1 MTHVENTHMYGDAES
16 RVAVVTGA
24 GSGLG
29 RSIAHALLGDG
40 FRVALLGRRRSRL
53 EETAGAALPRALV
66 VPTDVADEEQVAAAF
81 SAVVSAWARVDV
93 LVNNAG
99 VFGPAGDIDEV
110 DVDEWRRTVDVN
122 LTGAFLCAR
131 EAFRLMK
138 HQVPRGGRIINNG
151 SIAAHVPRPRSV
163 AYSASKHA
171 VTGLTR
177 SLAIDGRAYDIACG
191 QIDIGNASTEMTA
204 GMAEGALQADGS
216 RRPEPTFDPVH
227 AAEAVLR
234 IARLPLDVNVP
245 FTTIVATGM
254 PYLGRG

>member
-1 MTHVENTHMYGDAES
+1 MEAVTMHTHGDAED
-16 RVAVVTGA
+16 RVAVVTGS

-29 RSIAHALLGDG
+29 RAIAQTMFTGG
-40 FRVALLGRRRSRL
+40 FRVALLGRRRTAL
-53 EETAGAALPRALV
+53 EETAAAAPERALV

-81 SAVVSAWARVDV
+81 AAVVATWARVDV

-110 DVDEWRRTVDVN
+110 EVGDWRRTVDVN

-138 HQVPRGGRIINNG
+138 QQQPRGGRIINNG

-163 AYSASKHA
+163 AYSATKHA
-171 VTGLTR
+171 ITGLTR
-177 SLAIDGRAYDIACG
+177 SLAIDGRPHDIACG

-204 GMAEGALQADGS
+204 GMADGALQADGS
-216 RRPEPTFDPVH
+216 RRPEPTFDPAH

-234 IARLPLDVNVP
+234 IALLPLDVNVP
-245 FTTIVATGM
+245 FTTIMATGM